1 MLSKFLFN
9 APFLPM
15 YWRSLLWLSVFFGHE
30 FACRTVSDIA
40 PPKITVSANYSGA
53 DAQTVEQSVTQ
64 ILEQQ
69 IQGIDHLL
77 YFSSSSDSS
86 GRSRITISFDNGTN
100 PDTAQVQVQ
109 NSISGVI
116 RRLPDEV
123 QRQGVTVSKS
133 LGDTFMVIG
142 LYDSTG
148 KTGNIELSD
157 YLTTHVVDNLNRIEG
172 VGETDVFGSQYAM
185 RIWLNLI
192 N

>member
-9 APFLPM
+9 APFCQCIGDHCYGFRYFSVMNLPVER
-15 YWRSLLWLSVFFGHE
+15 YP
-30 FACRTVSDIA
+30 DIA

-172 VGETDVFGSQYAM
+172 VKLMYLVHNMPCVSG
-185 RIWLNLI
+185 
-192 N
+192 